1 MLVLVLLPL
10 RPLIAQD
17 IALPASRKD
26 LEAAAAKDS
35 NDAAAHFNAALAEWN
50 DHDWDAAA
58 RQLKTAIEIEPRF
71 AQAYLARSALLYAR
85 HGNLFNLMILGSLPV
100 DLQDSVSQS
109 DRDYRHAFL
118 LDPLCD
124 LRVLGAM
131 ERTTGV
137 LLRGEYGWIGDFVN
151 GMQMLLHGDY
161 AGAYDRFDHAARDY
175 YWKLHPKRRPIEL
188 FWFRGLAAA
197 HAQKWDEAKDDF
209 RLLLDTTAALEHSDS
224 LIHVPLRTNDYRY
237 VLAVIEQKSGQ
248 LDSATALYEDALDH
262 DLGLYMAHVHLAEIA
277 EAQHRWGDALAERER
292 ALATNPD
299 DPSLLFDLGYLEGEV
314 GQLDSSVT
322 NLTRAAKLDPRD
334 SRIVYYLG
342 RVEEIA
348 HDTADARA
356 AYARFVSL
364 APSRYTRWID
374 DAQKRLAVLH

>member
-1 MLVLVLLPL
+1 V
-10 RPLIAQD
+10 
-17 IALPASRKD
+17 
-26 LEAAAAKDS
+26 
-35 NDAAAHFNAALAEWN
+35 
-50 DHDWDAAA
+50 
-58 RQLKTAIEIEPRF
+58 
-71 AQAYLARSALLYAR
+71 
-85 HGNLFNLMILGSLPV
+85 
-100 DLQDSVSQS
+100 
-109 DRDYRHAFL
+109 
-118 LDPLCD
+118 
-124 LRVLGAM
+124 
-131 ERTTGV
+131 
-137 LLRGEYGWIGDFVN
+137 
-151 GMQMLLHGDY
+151 
-161 AGAYDRFDHAARDY
+161 
-175 YWKLHPKRRPIEL
+175 
-188 FWFRGLAAA
+188 
-197 HAQKWDEAKDDF
+197 
-209 RLLLDTTAALEHSDS
+209 LDTTAALEHSDS

-364 APSRYTRWID
+364 APSRYTPWID